1 MKVYFHVTNAFWLWF
16 ILLMQTLL
24 LPRQSHQSQSPV
36 TDFKLLSRADS
47 LLALSHCIH
56 KFSSLRLQ
64 ARCSA
69 VEMAKQRIALVQF
82 RSTSKKNGKT
92 FTGMSFQLPRK
103 SVKNSP
109 LFRLIRVKTSDSLS
123 RQRLICTQQVLP
135 G

>member
-36 TDFKLLSRADS
+36 TEYKLLSHADS
-47 LLALSHCIH
+47 LHALSHCIH

-64 ARCSA
+64 ARCLA

-82 RSTSKKNGKT
+82 RSTSKENGKT
-92 FTGMSFQLPRK
+92 FTGMSLQLPRK
-103 SVKNSP
+103 SGEREKQPSAQ
-109 LFRLIRVKTSDSLS
+109 TH
-123 RQRLICTQQVLP
+123 
-135 G
+135 